1 MKNYDVYQLLKSD
14 KFEFVG
20 VFEAN
25 FPFDASEKAEKQLQ
39 LKNCTMKALVT
50 GSERAEKFALE
61 NK

>member
-1 MKNYDVYQLLKSD
+1 MKQYDVYQLLKSD

-25 FPFDASEKAEKQLQ
+25 TPFDAADKAEKELQ

-50 GSERAEKFALE
+50 G
-61 NK
+61 